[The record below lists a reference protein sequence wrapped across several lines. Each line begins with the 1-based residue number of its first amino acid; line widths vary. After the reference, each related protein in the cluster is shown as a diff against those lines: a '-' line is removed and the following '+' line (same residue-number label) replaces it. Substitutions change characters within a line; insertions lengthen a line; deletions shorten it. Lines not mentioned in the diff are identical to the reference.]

1 MLKAV
6 KSDKTITI
14 FEGPDGSGKTTL
26 AKQYAARTGALYVH
40 FDALYGVQN
49 IHKYF
54 MEAMMPALL
63 GYKSVVLDRCWHS
76 GPIYDL
82 VFRNMEPEDG
92 RQNTEI
98 CALLDRAASFCNA
111 VYVKCLPPEDTCID
125 NWKSRLESELVKS
138 EGKMRAI
145 HKLYKKQDSSVCL
158 PIVVSNYMVPPEKPH
173 TTHLAE
179 LSAFIAK
186 RREEVYMTNQPR
198 VHIMVSS
205 SVEKTDVDTM
215 IDVPGVRFHPNSNE
229 YKLAF
234 DFSALCSLDDRPTA
248 EELVNYISADSS
260 NAELVRYFKAIG
272 GSNKQY
278 VFAIGDKATATMEHF
293 MDNID
298 ALDDG
303 SLPPVHTTCLLDV
316 MADSVFRID
325 HGMLPLNAEVFEAY
339 EATARP
345 EELNKQEDARGSA
358 GPSGPDIKF
367 HEVAPGIHGVT
378 IQFNDM
384 TDLKNLDVEDIV
396 SRLMEGK
403 NDVK

>member
-6 KSDKTITI
+6 KSNKTITI

-26 AKQYAARTGALYVH
+26 AKQYASNTGALYIH

-63 GYKSVVLDRCWHS
+63 GYQSVVLDRCWHS

-82 VFRNMEPEDG
+82 VFRNMEPEEG

-111 VYVKCLPPEDTCID
+111 VYVKCLPPEDTCIN
-125 NWKSRLESELVKS
+125 NWKSRLDSELVKS

-145 HKLYKKQDSSVCL
+145 HKLYRLQDKSVCL
-158 PIVVSNYMVPPEKPH
+158 PLVVSNYTVPPERPYA
-173 TTHLAE
+173 THLAE
-179 LSAFIAK
+179 LSEFIAK

-205 SVEKTDVDTM
+205 SVEKTDADTM
-215 IDVPGVRFHPNSNE
+215 IDVPGVRFHPDSNE

-234 DFSALCSLDDRPTA
+234 DFSHLCSLDGEPTA
-248 EELVNYISADSS
+248 EELVNYIPAGIS
-260 NAELVRYFKAIG
+260 NAELVQYFKAIG
-272 GSNKQY
+272 GKNKQY
-278 VFAIGDKATATMEHF
+278 VFAIGDKATETMEHY
-293 MDNID
+293 MENVE

-303 SLPPVHTTCLLDV
+303 SLPPVHVTCLLDI
-316 MADSVFRID
+316 MADARFRIE
-325 HGMLPLNAEVFEAY
+325 HGMLPLRDEVINAY
-339 EATARP
+339 NATARP
-345 EELNKQEDARGSA
+345 AEYSAQGGAGSDRK
-358 GPSGPDIKF
+358 PEIKL
-367 HEVAPGIHGVT
+367 HEIAPGIHGVT

-384 TDLKNLDVEDIV
+384 TDLKNLDIEDIV
-396 SRLMEGK
+396 GRLIKGK
-403 NDVK
+403 NNAK

>member
-6 KSDKTITI
+6 KSNKTITI

-26 AKQYAARTGALYVH
+26 AKQYASNTGALYVH

-63 GYKSVVLDRCWHS
+63 GYQSVVLDRCWHS

-82 VFRNMEPEDG
+82 VFRNMEPEEG

-111 VYVKCLPPEDTCID
+111 VYVKCLPPEDTCIN
-125 NWKSRLESELVKS
+125 NWKSRLDSELVKS

-145 HKLYKKQDSSVCL
+145 HKLYRLQDKSVCL
-158 PIVVSNYMVPPEKPH
+158 PLVISNYTVPPERPYA
-173 TTHLAE
+173 THLAE
-179 LSAFIAK
+179 LSEFIAK

-205 SVEKTDVDTM
+205 SVEKTDADTM
-215 IDVPGVRFHPNSNE
+215 IDVPGVRFHPDSNE

-234 DFSALCSLDDRPTA
+234 DFSHLCSLDGEPTA
-248 EELVNYISADSS
+248 EELVNYIPAGIS
-260 NAELVRYFKAIG
+260 NAELVQYFKAIG
-272 GSNKQY
+272 GKNKQY
-278 VFAIGDKATATMEHF
+278 VFAIGDKATETMEHY
-293 MDNID
+293 MENVE

-303 SLPPVHTTCLLDV
+303 SLPPVHVTCLLDI
-316 MADSVFRID
+316 MADARFRIE
-325 HGMLPLNAEVFEAY
+325 HGMLPLRDEVINAY
-339 EATARP
+339 NATARP
-345 EELNKQEDARGSA
+345 AEYSAQGGAGSDRK
-358 GPSGPDIKF
+358 PEIKL
-367 HEVAPGIHGVT
+367 HEIAPGIHGVV

-384 TDLKNLDVEDIV
+384 TDIKNLDIEDIV
-396 SRLMEGK
+396 GRLFKDK
-403 NDVK
+403 NNAK

>member
-6 KSDKTITI
+6 KPNKTITI

-26 AKQYAARTGALYVH
+26 AKQYASNTGALYVH

-63 GYKSVVLDRCWHS
+63 GYQSVVLDRCWHS

-82 VFRNMEPEDG
+82 VFRNMEPEEG

-111 VYVKCLPPEDTCID
+111 VYVKCLPPEDTCIN
-125 NWKSRLESELVKS
+125 NWKSRLDSELVKS

-145 HKLYKKQDSSVCL
+145 HKLYRLQDKSVCL
-158 PIVVSNYMVPPEKPH
+158 PLVVSNYTVPPERPYA
-173 TTHLAE
+173 THLAE

-205 SVEKTDVDTM
+205 SVEKTDADTM
-215 IDVPGVRFHPNSNE
+215 IDVPGVRFHPDSNE

-234 DFSALCSLDDRPTA
+234 DFSHLCSLNDEPTA
-248 EELVNYISADSS
+248 EELVDYIPAGIS
-260 NAELVRYFKAIG
+260 NAELVQYFKAIG
-272 GSNKQY
+272 GKNKQY
-278 VFAIGDKATATMEHF
+278 VFAIGDKATETMEHY
-293 MDNID
+293 MENVE

-303 SLPPVHTTCLLDV
+303 SLPPVHVTCLLDI
-316 MADSVFRID
+316 MADARFRIE
-325 HGMLPLNAEVFEAY
+325 HGMLPLRDEVINAY
-339 EATARP
+339 NATARP
-345 EELNKQEDARGSA
+345 AEYSAQGGAGSDRK
-358 GPSGPDIKF
+358 PEIKL
-367 HEVAPGIHGVT
+367 HEIAPGIHGVA

-384 TDLKNLDVEDIV
+384 TDIKNLDIEDIV
-396 SRLMEGK
+396 GRLFKDK
-403 NDVK
+403 NNAK

>member
-111 VYVKCLPPEDTCID
+111 VYVKCLPPEDTCIN
-125 NWKSRLESELVKS
+125 NWKSRLDSELVKS

-145 HKLYKKQDSSVCL
+145 HKLYRLQDKSVCL
-158 PIVVSNYMVPPEKPH
+158 PLVISNYTVPPEKPYA
-173 TTHLAE
+173 THLAE
-179 LSAFIAK
+179 LSAFIEK
-186 RREEVYMTNQPR
+186 RREEVYMSNQPR
-198 VHIMVSS
+198 VHIVVSS

-215 IDVPGVRFHPNSNE
+215 IDVPGVRFHPDSNE
-229 YKLAF
+229 YKLAL
-234 DFSALCSLDDRPTA
+234 DFSHLCSPDDEPA
-248 EELVNYISADSS
+248 ADELVNYIPADIS
-260 NAELVRYFKAIG
+260 NAELVQYFRAIG
-272 GSNKQY
+272 GKNKQY
-278 VFAIGDKATATMEHF
+278 VFAIGDKATSTMEHF
-293 MDNID
+293 MKNIE

-303 SLPPVHTTCLLDV
+303 SLPPVYSTCLLDI
-316 MADSVFRID
+316 MADTRFRIE
-325 HGMLPLNAEVFEAY
+325 HGMLPLSDEVVKAYNATV
-339 EATARP
+339 RP
-345 EELNKQEDARGSA
+345 AEYGAQGGAGSDRK
-358 GPSGPDIKF
+358 PEIKL
-367 HEVAPGIHGVT
+367 HEIAPGIHGVT

-396 SRLMEGK
+396 SRLIEGK
-403 NDVK
+403 NNAK

>member
-6 KSDKTITI
+6 KSNKTITI

-26 AKQYAARTGALYVH
+26 AKQYAAQTGALYIH

-63 GYKSVVLDRCWHS
+63 GYQSVVLDRCWHS

-82 VFRNMEPEDG
+82 VFRNMEPEEG

-111 VYVKCLPPEDTCID
+111 VYVKCLPPEDTCIN
-125 NWKSRLESELVKS
+125 NWKSRLDSELVKS

-145 HKLYKKQDSSVCL
+145 HKLYRLQDKSVCL
-158 PIVVSNYMVPPEKPH
+158 PLVISNYTVPPEKPYA
-173 TTHLAE
+173 THLAE

-205 SVEKTDVDTM
+205 SVEKTDADTM
-215 IDVPGVRFHPNSNE
+215 IDVPGVRFRHDSNE

-234 DFSALCSLDDRPTA
+234 DFSHLCSLDGEPTA
-248 EELVNYISADSS
+248 EELVNYIPAGIS
-260 NAELVRYFKAIG
+260 NAELVQYFKAIG
-272 GSNKQY
+272 GKNKQY
-278 VFAIGDKATATMEHF
+278 VFAIGDKATETMEHY
-293 MDNID
+293 MENVE

-303 SLPPVHTTCLLDV
+303 SLPPVHVTCLLDI
-316 MADSVFRID
+316 MADARLRIE
-325 HGMLPLNAEVFEAY
+325 HGMLPLRDEVINAY
-339 EATARP
+339 SATARP
-345 EELNKQEDARGSA
+345 AEYGAQGGAGSDRK
-358 GPSGPDIKF
+358 PEIKL
-367 HEVAPGIHGVT
+367 HEIAPGIHGVT

-396 SRLMEGK
+396 GRLIKDK
-403 NDVK
+403 NNAK

>member
-6 KSDKTITI
+6 KSNKTITI

-26 AKQYAARTGALYVH
+26 AKQYASNTGALYVH

-63 GYKSVVLDRCWHS
+63 GYQSVVLDRCWHS

-82 VFRNMEPEDG
+82 VFRNMEPEEG

-111 VYVKCLPPEDTCID
+111 VYVKCLPPEDTCIN
-125 NWKSRLESELVKS
+125 NWKSRLDSELVKS

-145 HKLYKKQDSSVCL
+145 HKLYRLQDKSVCL
-158 PIVVSNYMVPPEKPH
+158 PLVVSNYTVPPERPYA
-173 TTHLAE
+173 THLAE
-179 LSAFIAK
+179 LSEFITK

-205 SVEKTDVDTM
+205 SVEKTDADTM
-215 IDVPGVRFHPNSNE
+215 IDVPGVRFHPDSNE

-234 DFSALCSLDDRPTA
+234 DFSHLCSLDGEPTA
-248 EELVNYISADSS
+248 EELVNYIPAGIS
-260 NAELVRYFKAIG
+260 NAELVQYFKAIG
-272 GSNKQY
+272 GKNKQY
-278 VFAIGDKATATMEHF
+278 VFAIGDKATETMEHY
-293 MDNID
+293 MENVE

-303 SLPPVHTTCLLDV
+303 SLPPVHVTCLLDI
-316 MADSVFRID
+316 MADARFRIE
-325 HGMLPLNAEVFEAY
+325 HGMLPLRDEVINAY
-339 EATARP
+339 NATARP
-345 EELNKQEDARGSA
+345 AEYSA
-358 GPSGPDIKF
+358 QGGAGFDRKPEIKL
-367 HEVAPGIHGVT
+367 HEIAPVIHGVT

-384 TDLKNLDVEDIV
+384 TDLKNLDIEDIV
-396 SRLMEGK
+396 GRLIRGK
-403 NDVK
+403 NNAK

>member
-6 KSDKTITI
+6 KSNKTITI

-26 AKQYAARTGALYVH
+26 AKQYASNTGALYIH

-63 GYKSVVLDRCWHS
+63 GYQSVVLDRCWHS

-82 VFRNMEPEDG
+82 VFRNMEPEEG

-111 VYVKCLPPEDTCID
+111 VYVKCLPPEDTCIN
-125 NWKSRLESELVKS
+125 NWKSRLDSELVKS

-145 HKLYKKQDSSVCL
+145 HKLYRLQDKSVCL
-158 PIVVSNYMVPPEKPH
+158 PLVVSNYTVPPEKPYA
-173 TTHLAE
+173 THLAE

-205 SVEKTDVDTM
+205 SVEKTDADTM
-215 IDVPGVRFHPNSNE
+215 IDVPGVRFHPDSNE

-234 DFSALCSLDDRPTA
+234 DFSHLCSLDGEPIT
-248 EELVNYISADSS
+248 EELVNYIPAGIS
-260 NAELVRYFKAIG
+260 NAELVQYFKAIG
-272 GSNKQY
+272 GKNKQY
-278 VFAIGDKATATMEHF
+278 VFAIGDKATETMEHY
-293 MDNID
+293 MENVE
-298 ALDDG
+298 ALDG
-303 SLPPVHTTCLLDV
+303 GALPPVHVTCLLDI
-316 MADSVFRID
+316 MADARFRIE
-325 HGMLPLNAEVFEAY
+325 HGMLPLRDEVINAY
-339 EATARP
+339 SATARP
-345 EELNKQEDARGSA
+345 AEYSAQGGAGSDRK
-358 GPSGPDIKF
+358 PEIKL
-367 HEVAPGIHGVT
+367 HEIAPGVHGVT

-384 TDLKNLDVEDIV
+384 TDFKNLDIEDIV
-396 SRLMEGK
+396 GRLIKGK
-403 NDVK
+403 NNAK

>member
-6 KSDKTITI
+6 KSNKTITI

-26 AKQYAARTGALYVH
+26 AKQYASNTGALYVH

-63 GYKSVVLDRCWHS
+63 GYQSVVLDRCWHS

-82 VFRNMEPEDG
+82 VFRNMEPEEG

-111 VYVKCLPPEDTCID
+111 VYVKCLPPEDTCIN
-125 NWKSRLESELVKS
+125 NWKSRLDSELVKS

-145 HKLYKKQDSSVCL
+145 HKLYRLQDKSVCL
-158 PIVVSNYMVPPEKPH
+158 PLVVSNYTVPPERPYA
-173 TTHLAE
+173 THLAE

-205 SVEKTDVDTM
+205 SVEKTDADTM
-215 IDVPGVRFHPNSNE
+215 IDVPGVRFHPDSNE

-234 DFSALCSLDDRPTA
+234 DFSHLYSLDGEPTA
-248 EELVNYISADSS
+248 EELVDYIPAGIS
-260 NAELVRYFKAIG
+260 NAELVQYFKAIG
-272 GSNKQY
+272 GKNKQY
-278 VFAIGDKATATMEHF
+278 VFAIGDKATETMEHY
-293 MDNID
+293 MENVE
-298 ALDDG
+298 ALNDG
-303 SLPPVHTTCLLDV
+303 SLPPVHVTCLLDI
-316 MADSVFRID
+316 MADARFRIE
-325 HGMLPLNAEVFEAY
+325 HGMLPLRDEVISAY
-339 EATARP
+339 NATARP
-345 EELNKQEDARGSA
+345 AEYGAQGGAGSDRK
-358 GPSGPDIKF
+358 PEIKL
-367 HEVAPGIHGVT
+367 HEIAPGIHGVT

-384 TDLKNLDVEDIV
+384 TDLKNLDIEDIV
-396 SRLMEGK
+396 GRLFKDK
-403 NDVK
+403 NNAK

>member
-6 KSDKTITI
+6 KSNKTITI

-26 AKQYAARTGALYVH
+26 AKQYASNTGALYVH

-63 GYKSVVLDRCWHS
+63 GYQSVVLDRCWHS

-82 VFRNMEPEDG
+82 VFRNMEPEEG

-111 VYVKCLPPEDTCID
+111 VYVKCLPPEDTCIN
-125 NWKSRLESELVKS
+125 NWKSRLDSELVKS

-145 HKLYKKQDSSVCL
+145 HKLYRLQDKSVCL
-158 PIVVSNYMVPPEKPH
+158 PLVVSNYTVPPERPYA
-173 TTHLAE
+173 THLAE
-179 LSAFIAK
+179 LSEFIAK

-205 SVEKTDVDTM
+205 SVEKTDADTM
-215 IDVPGVRFHPNSNE
+215 IDVPGVRFHPDSNE

-234 DFSALCSLDDRPTA
+234 DFSHLCSLDGEPTA
-248 EELVNYISADSS
+248 EELVNYIPAGIS
-260 NAELVRYFKAIG
+260 NAEMVQYFKAIG
-272 GSNKQY
+272 GKNKQY
-278 VFAIGDKATATMEHF
+278 VFAIGDKATETMEHY
-293 MDNID
+293 MENVE

-303 SLPPVHTTCLLDV
+303 SLPPVHVTCLLDI
-316 MADSVFRID
+316 MADARFRIE
-325 HGMLPLNAEVFEAY
+325 HGMLPLRDEVINAY
-339 EATARP
+339 NATARLAEYSAQGGAGSDRKP
-345 EELNKQEDARGSA
+345 E
-358 GPSGPDIKF
+358 IKL
-367 HEVAPGIHGVT
+367 HEIAPGIHGVV

-384 TDLKNLDVEDIV
+384 TDIKNLDIEDIV
-396 SRLMEGK
+396 GRLFKDK
-403 NDVK
+403 NNAK

>member
-6 KSDKTITI
+6 KSNKTITI

-26 AKQYAARTGALYVH
+26 AKQYASNTGALYIH

-63 GYKSVVLDRCWHS
+63 GYQSVVLDRCWHS

-82 VFRNMEPEDG
+82 VFRNMEPEEG

-111 VYVKCLPPEDTCID
+111 VYVKCLPPEDTCIN
-125 NWKSRLESELVKS
+125 NWKSRLDSELVKS

-145 HKLYKKQDSSVCL
+145 HKLYRLQDKSVCL
-158 PIVVSNYMVPPEKPH
+158 PLVVSNYTVPPEKPYA
-173 TTHLAE
+173 THLAE

-205 SVEKTDVDTM
+205 SVEKTDADTM
-215 IDVPGVRFHPNSNE
+215 IDVPGVRFHPDSNE

-234 DFSALCSLDDRPTA
+234 DFSHLCSLDSAPTA
-248 EELVNYISADSS
+248 EELVNYIPAGIS
-260 NAELVRYFKAIG
+260 NAELVQYFKAIG
-272 GSNKQY
+272 GKNKQY
-278 VFAIGDKATATMEHF
+278 VFAIGDKATETMEHY
-293 MDNID
+293 MENVE
-298 ALDDG
+298 ALDGG
-303 SLPPVHTTCLLDV
+303 SLPPVHVTCLLDI
-316 MADSVFRID
+316 MADARFRIE
-325 HGMLPLNAEVFEAY
+325 HGMLPLRDEVINAY
-339 EATARP
+339 SATARP
-345 EELNKQEDARGSA
+345 AEYGAQGGAGSDRK
-358 GPSGPDIKF
+358 PEIKL
-367 HEVAPGIHGVT
+367 HEIAPGIHGVT

-384 TDLKNLDVEDIV
+384 TDLKNLDIEETIR
-396 SRLMEGK
+396 RLFKGK
-403 NDVK
+403 NNAK

>member
-6 KSDKTITI
+6 KPDKTITI

-63 GYKSVVLDRCWHS
+63 GYQSVVLDRCWHS

-82 VFRNMEPEDG
+82 VFRNMEPEEG

-111 VYVKCLPPEDTCID
+111 VYVKCLPPEDTCIN
-125 NWKSRLESELVKS
+125 NWKSRLDSELVKS

-145 HKLYKKQDSSVCL
+145 HKLYRLQDKSVCL
-158 PIVVSNYMVPPEKPH
+158 PLVVSNYTVPPERPYA
-173 TTHLAE
+173 THLAE
-179 LSAFIAK
+179 LSEFIAK

-205 SVEKTDVDTM
+205 SVEKTDADTM
-215 IDVPGVRFHPNSNE
+215 IDVPGVRFHPDSNE

-234 DFSALCSLDDRPTA
+234 DFSHLCSLDGEPTA
-248 EELVNYISADSS
+248 EELVNYIPAGIS
-260 NAELVRYFKAIG
+260 NAELVQYFKAIG
-272 GSNKQY
+272 GKNKQY
-278 VFAIGDKATATMEHF
+278 VFAIGDKATETMEHY
-293 MDNID
+293 MENVE

-303 SLPPVHTTCLLDV
+303 SLPPVHVTCLLDI
-316 MADSVFRID
+316 MADARFRIE
-325 HGMLPLNAEVFEAY
+325 HGMLPLRDEVINAY
-339 EATARP
+339 NATARP
-345 EELNKQEDARGSA
+345 AEYSAQGGAGSDRK
-358 GPSGPDIKF
+358 PEIKL
-367 HEVAPGIHGVT
+367 HEIAPGIHGVT

-384 TDLKNLDVEDIV
+384 TDLKNLDIEDIAG
-396 SRLMEGK
+396 RLIKGK
-403 NDVK
+403 NNAK

>member
-6 KSDKTITI
+6 KSNKTITI

-26 AKQYAARTGALYVH
+26 AKQYASNTGALYVH

-63 GYKSVVLDRCWHS
+63 GYQSVVLDRCWHS

-82 VFRNMEPEDG
+82 VFRNIEPEEG

-111 VYVKCLPPEDTCID
+111 VYVKCLPPEDTCIN
-125 NWKSRLESELVKS
+125 NWKSRLDSELVKS

-145 HKLYKKQDSSVCL
+145 HKLYRLQDKSVCL
-158 PIVVSNYMVPPEKPH
+158 PLVVSNYTVPPERPYA
-173 TTHLAE
+173 THLAE
-179 LSAFIAK
+179 LSEFIAK

-205 SVEKTDVDTM
+205 SVEKTDADTM
-215 IDVPGVRFHPNSNE
+215 IDVPGVRFHPDSNE

-234 DFSALCSLDDRPTA
+234 DFSHLCSLDGEPTA
-248 EELVNYISADSS
+248 EELVNYIPAGIS
-260 NAELVRYFKAIG
+260 NAELVQYFKAIG
-272 GSNKQY
+272 GKNKQY
-278 VFAIGDKATATMEHF
+278 VFAIGDKATETMEHY
-293 MDNID
+293 MENVE

-303 SLPPVHTTCLLDV
+303 SLPPVHVTCLLDI
-316 MADSVFRID
+316 MADARFRIE
-325 HGMLPLNAEVFEAY
+325 HGMLPLRDGVINAY
-339 EATARP
+339 NATARP
-345 EELNKQEDARGSA
+345 AEYSAQGGAGSDRK
-358 GPSGPDIKF
+358 PEIKL
-367 HEVAPGIHGVT
+367 HEIAPGIHGVT

-384 TDLKNLDVEDIV
+384 TDLKNLDIEDIV
-396 SRLMEGK
+396 GRLFKGK
-403 NDVK
+403 NNAK

>member
-1 MLKAV
+1 MLKAI
-6 KSDKTITI
+6 KSNKTITI

-26 AKQYAARTGALYVH
+26 AKQYASNTGALYIH

-63 GYKSVVLDRCWHS
+63 GYQSVVLDRCWHS

-82 VFRNMEPEDG
+82 VFRNMEPEEG

-111 VYVKCLPPEDTCID
+111 VYVKCLPPEDTCIN
-125 NWKSRLESELVKS
+125 NWKSRLDSELVKS

-145 HKLYKKQDSSVCL
+145 HKLYRLQDKSVCL
-158 PIVVSNYMVPPEKPH
+158 PLVVSNYTVPPEKPYA
-173 TTHLAE
+173 THLAE

-205 SVEKTDVDTM
+205 SVEKTDADTM
-215 IDVPGVRFHPNSNE
+215 IDVPGARFHPDSNE

-234 DFSALCSLDDRPTA
+234 DFSHLCSLDGEPTA
-248 EELVNYISADSS
+248 EELVNYIPAGIS
-260 NAELVRYFKAIG
+260 NAELVQYFKAIG
-272 GSNKQY
+272 GKNKQY
-278 VFAIGDKATATMEHF
+278 VFAIGDKATETMEHY
-293 MDNID
+293 MENVE

-303 SLPPVHTTCLLDV
+303 SLPPVHVTCLLDI
-316 MADSVFRID
+316 MADARFRIE
-325 HGMLPLNAEVFEAY
+325 HGMLPLRDEVINAY
-339 EATARP
+339 SATARP
-345 EELNKQEDARGSA
+345 AEYGAQGGAGSDRK
-358 GPSGPDIKF
+358 PEIKL
-367 HEVAPGIHGVT
+367 HEIAPGIHGVT

-384 TDLKNLDVEDIV
+384 TDLKNLDIEDTIR
-396 SRLMEGK
+396 RLFKGK
-403 NDVK
+403 NNAK

>member
-63 GYKSVVLDRCWHS
+63 GYQSVVLDRCWHS

-82 VFRNMEPEDG
+82 VFRNMEPEEG

-111 VYVKCLPPEDTCID
+111 VYVKCLPPEDTCIN
-125 NWKSRLESELVKS
+125 NWKSRLDSELVKS

-145 HKLYKKQDSSVCL
+145 HKLYRLQDKSVCL
-158 PIVVSNYMVPPEKPH
+158 PLVVSNYTVPPERPYA
-173 TTHLAE
+173 THLAE
-179 LSAFIAK
+179 LSEFIAK

-205 SVEKTDVDTM
+205 SVEKTDADTM
-215 IDVPGVRFHPNSNE
+215 IDVPGVRFHPDSNE

-234 DFSALCSLDDRPTA
+234 DFSHLCSLDGEPTA
-248 EELVNYISADSS
+248 EELVNYIPAGIS
-260 NAELVRYFKAIG
+260 NAELVQYFKAIG
-272 GSNKQY
+272 GKNKQY
-278 VFAIGDKATATMEHF
+278 VFAIGDKATETMEHY
-293 MDNID
+293 MENVE

-303 SLPPVHTTCLLDV
+303 SLPPVHMTCLLDI
-316 MADSVFRID
+316 MADARFRIE
-325 HGMLPLNAEVFEAY
+325 HGMLPLRDEVINAY
-339 EATARP
+339 NATARP
-345 EELNKQEDARGSA
+345 AEYSAQGGAGSDRK
-358 GPSGPDIKF
+358 PEIKL
-367 HEVAPGIHGVT
+367 HEIALGIHGVT

-384 TDLKNLDVEDIV
+384 TDLKNLDIEDIAG
-396 SRLMEGK
+396 RLIKGK
-403 NDVK
+403 NNAK